1 MSHYTARYNPYRK
14 RRFAQSDTQR
24 RNYAQIMDNL
34 ETEFAQL
41 PDWIIS
47 SALDSCYKQYDQF
60 CIRLSNHSADN
71 SYHDLQNGQLLI
83 NYKASKLQ
91 FLALIKSG
99 EIDKI
104 AQKISKLDL
113 NKYRFIN
120 IVNTKAN
127 CYYKNYKTKKDVFEL
142 AEL

>member
-1 MSHYTARYNPYRK
+1 MPHYTARYNPYRK
-14 RRFAQSDTQR
+14 RRYVQSDTQR
-24 RNYAQIMDNL
+24 RNYAQVMNDL

-47 SALDSCYKQYDQF
+47 STLDSCYKQYSQF
-60 CIRLSNHSADN
+60 RMRLSNHSADN
-71 SYHDLQNGQLLI
+71 PYHDLQNEQLLV

-91 FLALIKSG
+91 FLTLIKSG
-99 EIDKI
+99 EIDEI

-120 IVNTKAN
+120 IVNTKVN

-142 AEL
+142 TEL

>member
-1 MSHYTARYNPYRK
+1 MPYYTTRYNPYHK
-14 RRFAQSDTQR
+14 RRYAQSDTQR
-24 RNYAQIMDNL
+24 RNYAQVVGNL

-60 CIRLSNHSADN
+60 RMRLSNHSADN
-71 SYHDLQNGQLLI
+71 AYHDLQNGQLLV

-91 FLALIKSG
+91 FLNLIKSG
-99 EIDKI
+99 EIDDI
-104 AQKISKLDL
+104 AEKISKLDL

-120 IVNTKAN
+120 IVNSKAN